1 MRCLEVFCGTKSVSH
16 ALPPDWEVVSVDI
29 LAKFQPTILADVATW
44 DFESA
49 FPPGHFDYIHLSPPC
64 TEFSRAL
71 TSRPRRLEEGDIL
84 AKRSLEIL
92 SYFRPRFWTLENP
105 VGLLQTRPYMQEL
118 LPYRRFCC
126 YCKYSEN
133 TGEHRYR
140 KQTAIW
146 TNLAWTPRPM
156 CTAATPCPDKAAR
169 GKHIHHAQQGGTR
182 GAEKGLRKTQ
192 AQLYSFPPALP
203 REWVESLRI

>member
-1 MRCLEVFCGTKSVSH
+1 MRCLEVFCGTKSVSR
-16 ALPPDWEVVSVDI
+16 ALPSDWEVVSVDI

-71 TSRPRRLEEGDIL
+71 TTRPRRLEEGDIL

-105 VGLLQTRPYMQEL
+105 VGLLQTRSYMQEL

-126 YCKYSEN
+126 YCMYESR
-133 TGEHRYR
+133 EHRYR

-146 TNLAWTPRPM
+146 TNLSWTPRPM

-169 GKHIHHAQQGGTR
+169 GKHTHHAQQ
-182 GAEKGLRKTQ
+182 GAEKGLRKTHT
-192 AQLYSFPPALP
+192 QLYSFPPALP
-203 REWVESLRI
+203 REWVESLLASG